1 MDDLT
6 RGRQSPVGQ
15 DILTRTIRVHRRMRM
30 LATGAEGGPGVRSGN
45 LLANISFIVNDG
57 PQGLEAE
64 IGVFSQRMVRRNWN
78 YAYILEG
85 PNSVNDPRIQLNPG
99 HEFGEG
105 ARRPFMARAL
115 LAAAN

>member
-6 RGRQSPVGQ
+6 KGRASPVGR
-15 DILTRTIRVHRRMRM
+15 DLLARTVRVHRRMRT
-30 LATGAEGGPGVRSGN
+30 LASGVEGGPGIRSGN
-45 LLANISFIVNDG
+45 LLSNITFLLKDETE
-57 PQGLEAE
+57 GLSAE
-64 IGVFSQRMVRRNWN
+64 IGVFSRRMVRRNWN

-85 PNSVNDPRIQLNPG
+85 PNSVSDPRIELVGG

-105 ARRPFMARAL
+105 VRRPFMARSL